1 MKGMS
6 VGVNINMVVS
16 CGYERYCAGGVY
28 SEGVS
33 AVRDFFNDLMRS
45 VCLSVFVLECGELG
59 L

>member
-1 MKGMS
+1 MLG
-6 VGVNINMVVS
+6 
-16 CGYERYCAGGVY
+16 CVY

-33 AVRDFFNDLMRS
+33 AVRDFLTDLMRS